1 MLRRIILSLSI
12 VVVINL
18 LASDAFSIVIRH
30 DRDDEKYLTLGAKY
44 PVVGFFQ
51 EQVGCT
57 LIAPRWAITAAHV
70 VESNPGFINYFVMFG
85 GKRYEVEKI
94 IIHPKRV
101 RDAVDSSADIALLKF
116 KEPVTGITPALLYD
130 RMDEGGKKVILAGY
144 GKTGTGLTGSTGERG
159 KLRGATNEIE
169 GALENSLLLVFDAP
183 PHGTDLEG
191 INGAGDSGS
200 PAIYEENGK
209 LYIIG
214 VSSFNSGSAERASM
228 YWTFEGYAR
237 ISTRRKWILETIKT
251 DPPTS
256 FWGDFKKI
264 KNNAFPANLFG
275 RRAAAFFKAFNS
287 GKESEIANFYADH
300 RPPSPQGKTPQE
312 RVTGW
317 QELLDQYGAYK
328 VYGYSQSGA
337 YRYTFLVYSSREKI
351 WRVVYLEFEEK
362 QPHKVKNMSMRDTK
376 PPKDM
381 AKR

>member
-1 MLRRIILSLSI
+1 VLFFSI
-12 VVVINL
+12 VIVINL
-18 LASDAFSIVIRH
+18 LASNGFSIVIRH
-30 DRDDEKYLTLGAKY
+30 DRDDEIYLALGAMF

-51 EQVGCT
+51 ERVGCT

-70 VESNPGFINYFVMFG
+70 VESNPGFIDYYVVFG

-94 IIHPKRV
+94 IIHPKRT

-130 RMDEGGKKVILAGY
+130 RMDEAGKQVVLAGY
-144 GKTGTGLTGSTGERG
+144 GKTGNGLTGATGERG

-209 LYIIG
+209 LYIMG
-214 VSSFNSGSAERASM
+214 VSSFNSGDEKKGTASK

-237 ISTRRKWILETIKT
+237 ISTRRQWILDTIRT
-251 DPPTS
+251 DPPTA
-256 FWGDFKKI
+256 FWGDFRKI
-264 KNNAFPANLFG
+264 KNNVFPASVFG

-287 GKESEIANFYADH
+287 GRESEIARFYAEH
-300 RPPSPQGKTPQE
+300 RPPVPGKTPAE
-312 RVTGW
+312 RAKGW
-317 QELLDQYGAYK
+317 QELLDQYGNYK
-328 VYGYSQSGA
+328 VYGYARAGA
-337 YRYTFLVYSSREKI
+337 YRYTFLVYSEKEKI
-351 WRVVYLEFEEK
+351 WRGVYLEFEEK
-362 QPHKVKNMSMRDTK
+362 QPHKVKSMAMGDTK
-376 PPKDM
+376 PPRSA